1 MKNYEATIARY
12 NEIKKDLS
20 EWFKEYNKLTK
31 NGKVYVYRP
40 DLVATYNSLI
50 RQFHNVQINLNQI
63 EMRRLNK

>member
-12 NEIKKDLS
+12 NKIKEDLS
-20 EWFKEYNKLTK
+20 ECLKEYNKLTK
-31 NGKVYVYRP
+31 NGKVYVHRH

-50 RQFHNVQINLNQI
+50 RQFHNAQINLNQI